1 MISDEHVYC
10 INIPETVPQEG
21 TSMVDMKSNVIGE
34 LLQGRDFFSRKVLG
48 YDRLRLGSDV
58 KTCSDTHCNCYQG
71 VDAPSQTKIKISFS
85 FFPTFL

>member
-34 LLQGRDFFSRKVLG
+34 LLQGRYFLSRKVLV

-58 KTCSDTHCNCYQG
+58 KTCSDTHCNRYQG
-71 VDAPSQTKIKISFS
+71 VDAPSQAII
-85 FFPTFL
+85 